1 MNPPDFRGLENFEVV
16 IFLGP
21 SFCEILGG
29 GVGEG
34 FSGIWYFLA
43 HKLQHKKLTFYFLYL
58 YFTKI

>member
-29 GVGEG
+29 GGG
-34 FSGIWYFLA
+34 GGGWGGGGGGGGGGG
-43 HKLQHKKLTFYFLYL
+43 
-58 YFTKI
+58 